1 MNLCLQI
8 VHEPVGDWTVRGLA
22 NRPVAHLPSLS
33 ASIDYARRECNA
45 APATIEF
52 LIDGLYAVVHQAD
65 GWPRELVVGQCGAVR
80 EATAD
85 LRE

>member
-1 MNLCLQI
+1 MSLCLQI
-8 VHEPVGDWTVRGLA
+8 VHEPAGDWTVHGLA
-22 NRPVAHLPSLS
+22 NRPVAHLRSLS
-33 ASIDYARRECNA
+33 ESIDHARRECNA

-52 LIDGLYAVVHQAD
+52 LIGGLYAVVHQVD

-80 EATAD
+80 EAAGD